1 MVGSLTDTLAGD
13 PVLLLF
19 VVVAAGSLAGR
30 VRVAGFSLGA
40 AAVLFA
46 GIAFGA
52 IDDRFV
58 VPEEL
63 WILGLA
69 LFVYTVGVASGP
81 GFLGALRRRGLAAN
95 ALVVAGIVA
104 ASLVAVAGHSL
115 LGLPSARAAGTFTGA
130 ETNTPALAAAI
141 ERLKQESG
149 FEALAAEP
157 VVGYS
162 LAYPVGVLLPL
173 FTVWL
178 VLRRRRLEDDP
189 APALVVRTAVVD
201 RPVGTLGDVSSRHA
215 SSVTFG
221 RLRHEEHLEAAAA
234 TLAPAAGDL
243 VSIVGPAEEVDAV
256 VAELGHRAP
265 DEIQLDRHELDF
277 RRIVLSSR
285 RIAGRRLGEL
295 ELDAF
300 EASATRVRR
309 GDVDMVAHPD
319 LPLELGDRVRI
330 VAPPSRMKDVAVY
343 FGDSYRALAEVDW
356 LTLGLGLAA
365 GLALGSIAIP
375 VPGAASF
382 SLGSAGGPLLVGLAL
397 GAVGRTGPLVWQP
410 PYTAGLTLRQLG
422 LVLFFAGIGLRAG
435 PAFSSAIAKPSA
447 LLVIATGIAAT
458 STALAVVYF
467 GGTRLLH
474 LPSRTLLGVV
484 AGLQTQ
490 PAVLAYAASELDD
503 DRELTLGYASVYP
516 LAMIAKIVIAQALV
530 ALLL

>member
-1 MVGSLTDTLAGD
+1 VTGSLTDALAGD

-19 VVVAAGSLAGR
+19 VVVAAGSAAGR

-52 IDDRFV
+52 LDHRFV
-58 VPEEL
+58 LPDEL

-95 ALVVAGIVA
+95 GLVVAAILA
-104 ASLVAVAGHSL
+104 ASAVAVAGHAL
-115 LGLPSARAAGTFTGA
+115 LGLPASRAAGAFTGA

-141 ERLKQESG
+141 ERLKEQPDFAS
-149 FEALAAEP
+149 LAAEP

-173 FTVWL
+173 FAVWL
-178 VLRRRRLEDDP
+178 ALRRRRGEDAP
-189 APALVVRTAVVD
+189 VPALVVQTAVVD
-201 RPVGTLGDVSSRHA
+201 RPVGTLGEVSSRH
-215 SSVTFG
+215 SRSVTFG
-221 RLRHEEHLEAAAA
+221 RLRHEQHLEAAAA
-234 TLAPAAGDL
+234 ALAPAAGDL
-243 VSIVGPAEEVDAV
+243 VSVVGPVDEVDAV

-285 RIAGRRLGEL
+285 RVAGRRVGDLD
-295 ELDAF
+295 LDAF

-319 LPLELGDRVRI
+319 LQLELGDRIRI
-330 VAPPSRMKDVAVY
+330 VAPPSRMKDVARY

-356 LTLGLGLAA
+356 LTLGVGLAA
-365 GLALGSIAIP
+365 GLGLGSLAIP
-375 VPGAASF
+375 FPGGASF
-382 SLGSAGGPLLVGLAL
+382 SLGSAGGPLVVGLAL
-397 GAVGRTGPLVWQP
+397 GAAGRTGPLVWQP

-422 LVLFFAGIGLRAG
+422 LVLFFAGIGLRSG
-435 PAFSSAIAKPSA
+435 PAFSSAIVKPSA
-447 LLVIATGIAAT
+447 LLVIATGAAAT
-458 STALAVVYF
+458 SAALAVVF
-467 GGTRLLH
+467 AGGARLLR
-474 LPSRTLLGVV
+474 LPQRTLLGVV

-503 DRELTLGYASVYP
+503 DRELSLGYASVYP